1 MFSDLHQNFKS
12 MRNHIAG
19 CFAYRYPSLVGIV
32 DDLVTLFLKKKNYL
46 SINLKCYLLQTLT
59 NVVKL
64 DSVEALCCGP
74 GCMYNIA
81 NDH

>member
-1 MFSDLHQNFKS
+1 
-12 MRNHIAG
+12 MRNHIAS
-19 CFAYRYPSLVGIV
+19 CFASRYPSLVGIV
-32 DDLVTLFLKKKNYL
+32 DDLVTLFLK
-46 SINLKCYLLQTLT
+46 

-64 DSVEALCCGP
+64 DSVEAISCEP

>member
-1 MFSDLHQNFKS
+1 MFSDLHQNCKS
-12 MRNHIAG
+12 MRNHIAS
-19 CFAYRYPSLVGIV
+19 CFASRYPSLVGIV
-32 DDLVTLFLKKKNYL
+32 DDLVTLFLK
-46 SINLKCYLLQTLT
+46 